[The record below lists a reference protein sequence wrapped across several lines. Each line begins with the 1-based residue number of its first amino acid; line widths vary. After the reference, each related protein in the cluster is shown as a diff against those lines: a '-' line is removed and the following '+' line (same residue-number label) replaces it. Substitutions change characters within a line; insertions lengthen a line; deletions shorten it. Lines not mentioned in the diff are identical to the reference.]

1 MPDPDKALQPLL
13 AEIQKLHQGFIE
25 VNKRFDEMDKRF
37 DGVDK
42 RFEGV
47 DKRLDRLDERFDAVD
62 NEILNLKYGVQT
74 LGLDFE
80 RFRSE
85 QLVQKEV
92 LLELRGENLRER
104 VEAVEDEQER
114 HDIRLTALERRRF

>member
-1 MPDPDKALQPLL
+1 MPDLDKALQPLL

-25 VNKRFDEMDKRF
+25 VNKRFDEVDKRF

-42 RFEGV
+42 RFDGV
-47 DKRLDRLDERFDAVD
+47 DKRFDAMD
-62 NEILNLKYGVQT
+62 DEILHLKHAVRT
-74 LGLDFE
+74 LGLEFE
-80 RFRSE
+80 RFRSD

-104 VEAVEDEQER
+104 VEAVEDEQDR